1 MKRTIAFILS
11 VAFVFSLGA
20 IGFSASA
27 TVNPSVE
34 IKEAPEVVAPSI
46 EIVEEE
52 LPPEIKKEEVA
63 AVIKDKDDQN
73 IYIDHSTIVVVSLAD
88 AIENVKNAD
97 ETETGGKDP
106 VLDHVATVSK
116 ELVKAY
122 NEVKAATHISE
133 KVAEIN
139 EVAADLGF
147 EEPVMAVTSM
157 FEVNPGTQEHQ
168 DALAEEG
175 ATITI
180 SFANTMGAVQ
190 GGMLVAHMVEEVWKL
205 VDPEKVVITPETITV
220 EFDNL
225 CPVMF
230 ISVEEKVEETTVAT
244 ESETVEITETETET
258 VTETETEVE
267 SESETEKIDEPKKS
281 NALVIVIVVVVVVAA
296 AAVVVVVVLKKKK
309 GAKA

>member
-1 MKRTIAFILS
+1 M
-11 VAFVFSLGA
+11 
-20 IGFSASA
+20 
-27 TVNPSVE
+27 
-34 IKEAPEVVAPSI
+34 
-46 EIVEEE
+46 
-52 LPPEIKKEEVA
+52 
-63 AVIKDKDDQN
+63 
-73 IYIDHSTIVVVSLAD
+73 VSLAD

-205 VDPEKVVITPETITV
+205 VAPEKVVITPETITV

-230 ISVEEKVEETTVAT
+230 MSVEEKVEETTVAT
-244 ESETVEITETETET
+244 ESETVEITETETETETET

-281 NALVIVIVVVVVVAA
+281 NALVIVIIVVVVVAA